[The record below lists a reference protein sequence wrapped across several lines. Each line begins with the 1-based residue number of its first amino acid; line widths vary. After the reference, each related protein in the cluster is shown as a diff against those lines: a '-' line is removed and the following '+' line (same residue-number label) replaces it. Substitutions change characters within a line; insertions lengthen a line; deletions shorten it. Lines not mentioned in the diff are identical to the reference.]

1 MSNQDVRRQ
10 ALESLLR
17 PLEPSDGRAEIVVTY
32 RRFEDYERYEVE
44 IEELKRKLKRAEQ
57 DIYTWSTVGNQ
68 YTAALDEIRRLEK
81 ILRKHGI
88 SY

>member
-1 MSNQDVRRQ
+1 MSSQDARLK
-10 ALESLLR
+10 ALQRLLQ
-17 PLEPSDGRAEIVVTY
+17 PLAPSDDRPEVVVTY